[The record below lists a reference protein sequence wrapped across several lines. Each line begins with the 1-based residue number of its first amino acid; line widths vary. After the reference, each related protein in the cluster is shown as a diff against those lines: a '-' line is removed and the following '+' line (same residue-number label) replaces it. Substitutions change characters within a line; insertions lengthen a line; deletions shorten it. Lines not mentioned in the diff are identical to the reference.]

1 MSVTHIQQQVESAR
15 ADDWSLSIVVPVF
28 NEAPCIAP
36 LVSSLRDALSGITE
50 RWEILFVDDHS
61 NDDTLVNIRSQS
73 DRDPRVHW
81 VRLARRHGQHTAL
94 ACGMDLATGDAIVTM
109 DADLQHPPAHLPT
122 MIERWRQGYDV
133 VNMVKARSG
142 LRGFGT
148 VIEAVCASL
157 FYGLFNLL
165 SPIKVTPGIAE
176 YRLLDRS
183 CIVALSKV
191 PERYRYPKGVIPQLD
206 FRQVQIEFQCE
217 PRQHGDSG
225 YTLGRR
231 VAVASGP
238 CCVQLVA
245 TLWRIGTRRF
255 VTPIRCAVG
264 LPCFQRGLRHRAQ
277 SILARPLTRRRM
289 CAGGFAGLG
298 YRSPR
303 PICHRPQSQRTASE
317 GLGLVTRHHPFTRGN
332 RWPCTLR

>member
-1 MSVTHIQQQVESAR
+1 
-15 ADDWSLSIVVPVF
+15 
-28 NEAPCIAP
+28 
-36 LVSSLRDALSGITE
+36 
-50 RWEILFVDDHS
+50 
-61 NDDTLVNIRSQS
+61 
-73 DRDPRVHW
+73 
-81 VRLARRHGQHTAL
+81 
-94 ACGMDLATGDAIVTM
+94 MDLATGDAIVTM

-231 VAVASGP
+231 VAVASQALAAFNSWRLFGVLALVGLLLLFAAP
-238 CCVQLVA
+238 WGYLAFSGGSVTGLSLSWPALLLGAGCVL
-245 TLWRIGTRRF
+245 
-255 VTPIRCAVG
+255 VG
-264 LPCFQRGLRHRAQ
+264 LPALGIGALGLYATVHNRSERPPRVSDSSLGIIHSPEEIGGPVPSADAEPHRAV
-277 SILARPLTRRRM
+277 SR
-289 CAGGFAGLG
+289 
-298 YRSPR
+298 
-303 PICHRPQSQRTASE
+303 
-317 GLGLVTRHHPFTRGN
+317 VVV
-332 RWPCTLR
+332 